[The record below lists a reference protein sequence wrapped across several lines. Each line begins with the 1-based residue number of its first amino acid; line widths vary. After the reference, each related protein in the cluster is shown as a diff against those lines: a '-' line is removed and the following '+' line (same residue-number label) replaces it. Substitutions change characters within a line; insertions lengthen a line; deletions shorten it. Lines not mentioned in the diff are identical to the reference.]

1 MEPQIIDGKYQILHK
16 IGQGG
21 MGAVY
26 EAKNLETG
34 RRVAVKI
41 IISELIAKSP
51 DAIVR
56 FKREAKA
63 AGAIDTPHV
72 AQILDAGR
80 DSTTG
85 DPYMVMELL
94 SGEDLKQLIHRIGP
108 IAPEVALRITAQACL
123 GLQAAHEAGIIH
135 RDIKSAN
142 LYLARRESG
151 EVVVKIVDFGIAKIV
166 AEQASSGDTAD
177 LTRTGAVLGSPRYMS
192 PEQAKGHG
200 GMGPWSDLWSL
211 GVVLYEMLTGTTPHA
226 TVEGT
231 FGLVLAICTLPA
243 PPVSESAPWVS
254 PEYAAIVDKALQI
267 DVKSRFAS
275 ATEMIGAISA
285 LLPDGTSVQGSML
298 VPVSAELK
306 TTSSA
311 GAGSV
316 RGAGDTVLN
325 VARGPRAASVVPSRR
340 SVLGPVLAL
349 SLLLGGG
356 GLAASRLKGATAAVP
371 VAVNTEATAAIP
383 GTATSPPAVT
393 PAPASAELSVRLS
406 VEPADATVEIDG
418 RAAPVKDGNVD
429 IVGALGSVHRVRVMK
444 GAQEAAANVAIS
456 ALGAVPAHVQV
467 SAPVAKGPFKPHAGG
482 VDAGRTPT
490 VATTDVPV
498 TKTRPAAPAT
508 TFE

>member
-1 MEPQIIDGKYQILHK
+1 
-16 IGQGG
+16 
-21 MGAVY
+21 
-26 EAKNLETG
+26 
-34 RRVAVKI
+34 
-41 IISELIAKSP
+41 
-51 DAIVR
+51 
-56 FKREAKA
+56 
-63 AGAIDTPHV
+63 
-72 AQILDAGR
+72 
-80 DSTTG
+80 
-85 DPYMVMELL
+85 
-94 SGEDLKQLIHRIGP
+94 
-108 IAPEVALRITAQACL
+108 
-123 GLQAAHEAGIIH
+123 
-135 RDIKSAN
+135 
-142 LYLARRESG
+142 
-151 EVVVKIVDFGIAKIV
+151 
-166 AEQASSGDTAD
+166 
-177 LTRTGAVLGSPRYMS
+177 
-192 PEQAKGHG
+192 
-200 GMGPWSDLWSL
+200 MGPWSDLWSL

>member
-1 MEPQIIDGKYQILHK
+1 MEPQIIDGKYRILRK
-16 IGQGG
+16 LGQGG

-41 IISELIAKSP
+41 IISELIAKSSE
-51 DAIVR
+51 AIVR

-94 SGEDLKQLIHRIGP
+94 SGEDLQQVIRRIGP

-142 LYLARRESG
+142 LYLARREGG
-151 EVVVKIVDFGIAKIV
+151 EVVVKIVDFGVAKIV

-177 LTRTGAVLGSPRYMS
+177 LTRTGSVLGSPRYMS

-226 TVEGT
+226 DVEGP
-231 FGLVLAICTLPA
+231 FGLVLAICTIPA

-254 PEYAAIVDKALQI
+254 PEGAAIVDRALQI
-267 DVKSRFAS
+267 DSSHRFAS
-275 ATEMIGAISA
+275 ATEMLSAIRT
-285 LLPDGTSVQGSML
+285 LLPEGISIQGSML
-298 VPVSAELK
+298 VPLAEEVK
-306 TTSSA
+306 TTLSAAARSARGGGETGLNLTRSPA
-311 GAGSV
+311 GA
-316 RGAGDTVLN
+316 R
-325 VARGPRAASVVPSRR
+325 VVPSRR
-340 SVLGPVLAL
+340 FVLGPVLAL
-349 SLLLGGG
+349 ALLLGGG
-356 GLAASRLKGATAAVP
+356 GLATYNLRGFTAAVAP
-371 VAVNTEATAAIP
+371 AVKVEATAAMP
-383 GTATSPPAVT
+383 GTATSAPVFA
-393 PAPASAELSVRLS
+393 PAPVSAELSVRLS
-406 VEPADATVEIDG
+406 VEPADATVDIDG

-429 IVGALGSVHRVRVMK
+429 IVGALGSVHRVRVIK
-444 GAQEAAANVAIS
+444 GTQEATVNVAIS

-467 SAPVAKGPFKPHAGG
+467 GTRAAKGPLKLSTGG
-482 VDAGRTPT
+482 VDGGRAPT
-490 VATTDVPV
+490 VAGTDAPV
-498 TKTRPAAPAT
+498 TRPRPAAPAT
-508 TFE
+508 KFE